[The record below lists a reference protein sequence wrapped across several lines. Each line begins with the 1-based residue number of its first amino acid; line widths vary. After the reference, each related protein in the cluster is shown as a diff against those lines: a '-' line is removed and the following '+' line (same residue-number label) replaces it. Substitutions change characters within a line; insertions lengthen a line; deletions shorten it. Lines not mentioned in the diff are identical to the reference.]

1 MPFLQT
7 VLTLI
12 VIFIL
17 LVFVNRYLNGNSRL
31 IGVINIVIVFA
42 VVLWLLR
49 GFGAFSGLNMA

>member
-1 MPFLQT
+1 MPFLHT
-7 VLTLI
+7 ALTLF
-12 VIFIL
+12 VVFIL

-42 VVLWLLR
+42 VLVWLLR